1 MSHSNAHPVLI
12 LDNSHYSLHSLRV
25 ILEENNI
32 TYLHFQTEQ
41 DIIHYLQEIN
51 YIPII
56 FTSFIESFFDLK
68 NNLNSSNCFSKNKQI
83 FIAFISNNQ
92 DNKELAFKLG
102 AIEFLTEPLCRE
114 EILTKISYWQ
124 ELSICKNIKLNPS
137 IINGEIKE
145 KEWDNKKEKDKREK
159 RIITEC
165 EERFNSIIQ
174 LINGWFWE
182 VNLEGIF
189 TYVSPKI
196 EEHLGLKP
204 ERLISK
210 SVFEIIEES
219 DRAEMQEIWDDLL
232 KNPRFFHRV
241 KRYYLLPI
249 QQDIWLD
256 SKGLPIFS
264 QDGKLLGF
272 RGIED
277 NITST
282 KQTEQEVKE
291 NKQKLEL
298 ITETINDVF
307 WMMNWHQKQTLYV
320 SKAFEDIW
328 QHSCE
333 ELYQNDSIWLKSIHP
348 EDRPRVEKAFAEV
361 VNKGIYHEEFR
372 IIRPDG
378 DIRWIEDKGY
388 PINDTLTKEL
398 FIVGCARDISESK
411 FAQLALE
418 ESEKLHRMIL
428 NNISDTVFLS
438 DKQGNLTF
446 ICPNVHFIFK
456 YSWEEVEAM
465 KNVRDLLGENIYDLD
480 TLEKQEEINNI
491 EIVVKDKL
499 NQEHYLLLNV
509 KLFPQEKG
517 VILYSARDITERRNI
532 ENEKQALQL
541 RNETLVKTLGEI
553 VYEHNVTNHEIIWDG
568 AYTELLGYSQEE
580 IGTSETFWLD
590 RIHPDDLALVSHE
603 LSPNPITE
611 RFFSFEY
618 RLQTKNNDYL
628 WVLDRGIMEYDD
640 EGNLKKVTGV
650 VTNICDRKRVELAIR
665 HIAKAVSFKSE
676 ETFFQS
682 LVKYLAE
689 VLQADVVFLSEIKP
703 ETSDSATTLVY
714 YHQQEFKDNFTYQ
727 IKNTPCQEV
736 VNQKNFNFCLYSDN
750 IQREYPHSLLLQTI
764 HAQTYM
770 GMGLFDGNQKPIGCL
785 VALSS
790 KSIPNTS
797 INREIFQIFASSASG
812 ELERRKA
819 RLQLEEFNQQLE
831 AKVKQRTLELEEAK
845 ENAEEK
851 AIALRYLNEIERLL
865 SDISTSL
872 FMVEAEKVDEY
883 INDALTAIASFLKV
897 EQISIFEFDQKNETF
912 CLSHQSQSSLINQDL
927 REWHISTRV
936 ISWLVNQLQT
946 KWIVMINSAEDLPE
960 LAVNERILFEQLNLK
975 SFIALPIEF
984 SRRVVGFLTAISAK
998 NHHEWN
1004 QGETNLL
1011 QLTGKLFSNAI
1022 ARKKSETALKEAQE
1036 ALSAT
1041 NEILMEEVKEREKIY
1056 NKLQQSEIRYRTL
1069 FESSHD
1075 ALSLID
1081 AETGKYI
1088 DCNEASIRLHD
1099 CISRKEFIGKTPPDF
1114 SPQRQPN
1121 GELSNNLALK
1131 YIHQAANNGGSL
1143 FEWNLQ
1149 KKDGTIFPC
1158 LVSLSAIP
1166 NQKNKMVLAISRD
1179 ISEIKRV
1186 QEELEKAKEEADSA
1200 NKAKS
1205 EFLASMSHE
1214 IRTPMNAILGFTHL
1228 ALKEEFK
1235 EKQKSYL
1242 VKIQK
1247 ACESLLL
1254 IINDILDFSKIE
1266 AGKLDLETDN
1276 FLLDNILTDVANLLH
1291 PKIQEKGLELV
1302 FDIDNHLD
1310 CSFLGD
1316 SLRLSQILT
1325 NLINNAIKFTEKGQI
1340 VITVRRQ
1347 QITEDK
1353 ITLYFCVED
1362 TGVGIAK
1369 DKLSLLFKPFSQADN
1384 SITRKYGGTG
1394 LGLVISRRLIEMMG
1408 GKIWAESQENKGSK
1422 FHFTINLNKGNSNSN
1437 LIPRNL
1443 SHLTSNPILVVD
1455 DNSIIRQVITRFL
1468 ESFSFAVKAVNS
1480 GLEAIKELEKG
1491 EKDYKLIIIDWQMPY
1506 LNGIET
1512 IQAIKANPNITNIP
1526 PILMITAH
1534 HISELEELKKKQELQ
1549 HFLSKPITKSSLF
1562 NAILE
1567 VFNHKSYLEDS
1578 SCVMVNTYPSF
1589 QCFQNCHLLL
1599 VEDNEINQEIVVEL
1613 LQEIDIDV
1621 ANNGLE
1627 ALEKVMTQNYDAI
1640 LMDISMPEMDGL
1652 EATKRI
1658 RKLEG
1663 EYFQKLPIIA
1673 MTAHAMTGDKELSLK
1688 AGMNDHITKPINPNQ
1703 LKETLMQWL
1712 PQNKIQSGETNQSSS
1727 TFKCNQNE
1735 DIHIPPLPEIN
1746 IENALQRLVGNKELY
1761 LRLLKQFTSHNIGKK
1776 ELIISAIAKNDYRK
1790 TREIVHSIKGTAGNI
1805 GAENLFNIAQELES
1819 ALRQEDIEKIPSLAE
1834 KFYLSFDLVINSLK
1848 KLENKPLQSST
1859 NIAKNQNIDYSQI
1872 KELLIEIIKVSEID
1886 LMEAQNKLEKVEAMA
1901 QNSEISM
1908 KIKEIRTNFDNFDLE
1923 KMNKNIN
1930 SLLNIFLTINR

>member
-1 MSHSNAHPVLI
+1 MSHSSDHPVLI
-12 LDNSHYSLHSLRV
+12 LDNCHYSLHSLRV

-41 DIIHYLQEIN
+41 DIFNYLQEIN

-56 FTSFIESFFDLK
+56 FTSFTECFFDLK
-68 NNLNSSNCFSKNKQI
+68 NNLNSSNCFLGNEQI
-83 FIAFISNNQ
+83 FIAFIGNNQ
-92 DNKELAFKLG
+92 DNKDLAFKLG

-124 ELSICKNIKLNPS
+124 ELSICKNIKLNSS
-137 IINGEIKE
+137 ILNGEIKE

-219 DRAEMQEIWDDLL
+219 DRAEMRETWDDLL
-232 KNPRFFHRV
+232 KNPRFFHRI

-264 QDGKLLGF
+264 QEGKLLGF

-398 FIVGCARDISESK
+398 FIVGCARDI
-411 FAQLALE
+411 
-418 ESEKLHRMIL
+418 
-428 NNISDTVFLS
+428 
-438 DKQGNLTF
+438 
-446 ICPNVHFIFK
+446 
-456 YSWEEVEAM
+456 
-465 KNVRDLLGENIYDLD
+465 
-480 TLEKQEEINNI
+480 
-491 EIVVKDKL
+491 
-499 NQEHYLLLNV
+499 
-509 KLFPQEKG
+509 
-517 VILYSARDITERRNI
+517 TERRNI

-603 LSPNPITE
+603 LSPNLIAE
-611 RFFSFEY
+611 RFFSLEY

-640 EGNLKKVTGV
+640 GGNLKKVTGV
-650 VTNICDRKRVELAIR
+650 MMNICDRKRVELAIR
-665 HIAKAVSFKSE
+665 HIAQAVSFKSE
-676 ETFFQS
+676 ETFLQS

-727 IKNTPCQEV
+727 IKNTPCQEAI
-736 VNQKNFNFCLYSDN
+736 NQKNFNFCLYSDN

-845 ENAEEK
+845 ENAEEN

-872 FMVEAEKVDEY
+872 FMVEAEKVDDY
-883 INDALTAIASFLKV
+883 INTALTAIASFLKV
-897 EQISIFEFDQKNETF
+897 EQISIFEFEQKNETF

-927 REWHISTRV
+927 REWHISTRL

-946 KWIVMINSAEDLPE
+946 KWIVMINSVGDLPE

-984 SRRVVGFLTAISAK
+984 SRQVVGFLTAISAK

-1041 NEILMEEVKEREKIY
+1041 NEVLMEEVKEREKIY

-1099 CISRKEFIGKTPPDF
+1099 CISRKQFIGKTPPDF

-1131 YIHQAANNGGSL
+1131 YIHQAAKNGECL

-1302 FDIDNHLD
+1302 FDIDDHLD

-1340 VITVRRQ
+1340 VITVRRK

-1422 FHFTINLNKGNSNSN
+1422 FHFTISLDRGASTSN

-1534 HISELEELKKKQELQ
+1534 HISELEELKKKQELK

-1613 LQEIDIDV
+1613 LQETDIDI

-1735 DIHIPPLPEIN
+1735 DIHIPPLAEIN

-1819 ALRQEDIEKIPSLAE
+1819 ALKQEDIEKIPSLAE

-1859 NIAKNQNIDYSQI
+1859 NIAKNQNVDYSQI

-1930 SLLNIFLTINR
+1930 SLLNIFLTINN